1 MDSVWG
7 RIREQ
12 TTSRQVDGLTPQNY
26 RNARGTA
33 FLYDEHTAAAEGVE
47 IALREVAASRSL
59 DNITVV
65 ILGLK
70 GLKQTLKQLNKGQSL
85 ASLRQESFEA
95 QKAVIDACMR
105 NFVDIEQNDEPYR
118 GSGTAVDPREES
130 KEANSGQ
137 DEVAVPML
145 AGGKPPGEYKMRTT
159 NKV

>member
-26 RNARGTA
+26 RNARGNA
-33 FLYDEHTAAAEGVE
+33 FIYDEHTAAAEGVE

-70 GLKQTLKQLNKGQSL
+70 GLKKTLKQLNKG
-85 ASLRQESFEA
+85 
-95 QKAVIDACMR
+95 
-105 NFVDIEQNDEPYR
+105 
-118 GSGTAVDPREES
+118 
-130 KEANSGQ
+130 
-137 DEVAVPML
+137 
-145 AGGKPPGEYKMRTT
+145 
-159 NKV
+159 